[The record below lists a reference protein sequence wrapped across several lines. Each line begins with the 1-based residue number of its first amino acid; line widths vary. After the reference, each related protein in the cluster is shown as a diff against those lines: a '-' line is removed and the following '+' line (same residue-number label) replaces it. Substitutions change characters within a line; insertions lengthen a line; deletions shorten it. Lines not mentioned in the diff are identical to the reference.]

1 MKIYDFGLWFQS
13 VDGRWS
19 TIPRRSESH
28 IYYDGIN
35 LGHQYSNFDLAVYEH
50 KRYLIQLRNQFYSWD
65 FGGGITFKR
74 MGRLLTLDD
83 FEIIENPDYR
93 GD

>member
-1 MKIYDFGLWFQS
+1 MKIYDFGLWFLCD
-13 VDGRWS
+13 DGQWS
-19 TIPRRSESH
+19 AIPQRPTSH
-28 IYYDGIN
+28 IYYDGSS
-35 LGHQYSNFDLAVYEH
+35 LGYQYSNFDLAVYQD
-50 KRYLIQLRNQFYSWD
+50 KRHLIQLRNQFCSWGRD
-65 FGGGITFKR
+65 STFKR